1 MRKHTFLRLATI
13 TLLMSLIAGCEEG
26 INPNITPVVNLT
38 FYVTDGADPVEGA
51 VVYLFPF
58 EGTYTTYLSENP
70 DGNPAITPT
79 ISSDNVA
86 VTDANGVATF
96 ENRPLDGNSYPSGT
110 TWFHR
115 PNSIYY
121 RVEASLPGSVY
132 VTSDNDGSKISFDEL
147 ESGSIVNEEIDV
159 IVE

>member
-1 MRKHTFLRLATI
+1 MLKHTFIRLAAMA
-13 TLLMSLIAGCEEG
+13 LLLSVIAGCEEG

-38 FYVTDGADPVEGA
+38 FYVTDGADPVSGA

-58 EGTYTTYLSENP
+58 EGTYTTYLSDNP
-70 DGNPAITPT
+70 EGNPSITPA
-79 ISSDNVA
+79 ISSENVA
-86 VTDANGVATF
+86 ITDANGVATF
-96 ENRPLDGNSYPSGT
+96 ENRPLDGNSYASGT

-121 RVEASLPGSVY
+121 RVEASLPGPVY

-147 ESGSIVNEEIDV
+147 ESGSVVYEEVDV

>member
-1 MRKHTFLRLATI
+1 MLKPTHIRLAAI
-13 TLLMSLIAGCEEG
+13 MLLMTVIAGCEEG

-38 FYVTDGADPVEGA
+38 FYVTDGVDPVEGA

-58 EGTYTTYLSENP
+58 EGVFNTYLNENP
-70 DGNPAITPT
+70 DGNPTITPS

-86 VTDANGVATF
+86 ITNASGVATF
-96 ENRPLDGNSYPSGT
+96 DSRPLDGNSYASGT

-121 RVEASLPGSVY
+121 RVEASLPGPTY
-132 VTSDNDGSKISFDEL
+132 VTSDGDGSKISFDEL
-147 ESGSIVNEEIDV
+147 ESGSVVFEEIDV
-159 IVE
+159 VVD